1 MTSVSGRLI
10 LAILSTIVEEAALA
24 VIVLIG
30 LPKMNINIP
39 VAGLIALM
47 LAWLVISVLIYRAG
61 SRALK
66 IKPVTGLG
74 TMVDTQ
80 GKVVIP
86 LNPDGLVQIGG
97 EYWQARAA
105 QGKIAAGD
113 KVTVVAQ
120 KGGKLV
126 VRRSNSSL
134 VSQQRR

>member
-10 LAILSTIVEEAALA
+10 LAILSVIVEEAALA

-30 LPKMNINIP
+30 LPKLDINIP

-66 IKPVTGLG
+66 IKPVTGLE
-74 TMVDTQ
+74 TMVGTK
-80 GKVVIP
+80 GKAVSP
-86 LNPDGLVQIGG
+86 LDPDGLVQIGG

-113 KVTVVAQ
+113 KVTVAAQ
-120 KGGKLV
+120 KDGKLI

-134 VSQQRR
+134 LSEQ